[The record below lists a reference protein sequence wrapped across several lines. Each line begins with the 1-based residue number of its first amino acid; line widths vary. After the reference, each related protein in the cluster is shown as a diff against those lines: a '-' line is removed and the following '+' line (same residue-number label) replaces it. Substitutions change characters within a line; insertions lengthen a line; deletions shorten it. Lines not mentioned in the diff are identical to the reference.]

1 MISYFVGGTL
11 LTYVSSN
18 ILNTLV
24 VSTLDTLYTSASFVK
39 NGSNCNKII
48 EKVRTELAQMDITLK
63 LELIKTLM
71 DTYEKSENGDK
82 GDKGNSSETPE
93 KSIFTVI
100 VTGLVELITKIKSAI
115 DWIEFEI
122 DKHIQKWFS
131 GYRSIN
137 FEDKITELKQLITI
151 LDGRILLLMNLK
163 KHI

>member
-24 VSTLDTLYTSASFVK
+24 VGTLDTLYTSASFVK
-39 NGSNCNKII
+39 NGSDCNKII
-48 EKVRTELAQMDITLK
+48 QKVRTELAQMDITLK

-71 DTYEKSENGDK
+71 DTYEKGAKCDSLETSEK
-82 GDKGNSSETPE
+82 T
-93 KSIFTVI
+93 IFTVI

-115 DWIEFEI
+115 EWIEFEI

-163 KHI
+163 KHIN